1 MNIVDGFIY
10 DENVIFQQEDV
21 FGNILYLVREDGKY
35 VIHFIEY
42 VRKNFEEYEY
52 HDKIQYSID
61 NYDEAVSEYKRLFD
75 IWSNPEV
82 KSLESYINKD

>member
-10 DENVIFQQEDV
+10 DENVVFQQEDV
-21 FGNILYLVREDGKY
+21 FGNILALLHEENKY

-42 VRKNFEEYEY
+42 VCKNFEEYEY
-52 HDKIQYSID
+52 HDKIQYPID
-61 NYDEAVSEYKRLFD
+61 DYDEAVSEYKRLFD

-82 KSLESYINKD
+82 KSLESYINKE

>member
-10 DENVIFQQEDV
+10 DENVVFQQEDV
-21 FGNILYLVREDGKY
+21 SGNILYLIREDGKY
-35 VIHFIEY
+35 GIHFIEY
-42 VRKNFEEYEY
+42 RRKNFEEYEY

-61 NYDEAVSEYKRLFD
+61 DYDEAVSEYKRLFD